1 VSRLVRLPPAAHLL
15 AVAVMAALLL
25 AAAGCGSSKPG
36 YCGDRSR
43 LETSIEELPSRLN
56 LTSGL
61 SGVEAQLRTIQS
73 NANALV
79 ASARS
84 DFPTET
90 AAIRT
95 SIDTF
100 SSAIRALP
108 SSPSPSQIASLATD
122 GSSVVSAVNSFVDA
136 TKSKCE

>member
-1 VSRLVRLPPAAHLL
+1 VALALAGALV
-15 AVAVMAALLL
+15 

-36 YCGDRSR
+36 YCADRGK
-43 LETSIEELPSRLN
+43 LESSIKELPSRLN
-56 LTSGL
+56 LSSGL
-61 SGVEAQLRTIQS
+61 SGVETQLTTIQS

-79 ASARS
+79 ASAKS

-95 SIDTF
+95 SIETLA
-100 SSAIRALP
+100 SAIRALP

-122 GSSVVSAVNSFVDA
+122 ASSVVSAVNSFVDA
-136 TKSKCE
+136 TKSKCS